1 MNRKRII
8 FILACCSLCL
18 ATEGARTIER
28 AENRTRIVEEA
39 QAVIENE
46 DRAPIQ
52 FDAIRSPFIDHRD
65 LEEPEDDQPVA
76 DAQEAEPESVQ
87 PRVPMKL
94 PDAVALR
101 SISERFTPMGSMVL
115 GNRGIL
121 QLGGGRT
128 IEQGE
133 SFNATIQ
140 GTEYRVEVEAVTPS
154 DYTLRLGEATI
165 RKRFIDSGQT
175 GR

>member
-1 MNRKRII
+1 MV
-8 FILACCSLCL
+8 CCNLWL

-39 QAVIENE
+39 RAVIDNE
-46 DRAPIQ
+46 GRAAIQ
-52 FDAIRSPFIDHRD
+52 FDAIRSPFIDLRD
-65 LEEPEDDQPVA
+65 LEKPEEEQPVA
-76 DAQEAEPESVQ
+76 VAPDPETKSEQ

-101 SISERFTPMGSMVL
+101 SISERFNPLGSMVL